1 MTKLRHLLP
10 VVVSDRLTCLN
21 RHRCQVAPE
30 ENEFLTIYYFFE
42 RVRTMKDRYLTPQEV
57 AELLSISYD
66 TALNLIKYSGLEAVQ
81 IGRQYRVLE
90 SKLNEFLYPPKVAK
104 QPLRQRPIYQIV
116 EERK

>member
-1 MTKLRHLLP
+1 
-10 VVVSDRLTCLN
+10 
-21 RHRCQVAPE
+21 VALAE
-30 ENEFLTIYYFFE
+30 TRFLFIYYFFE
-42 RVRTMKDRYLTPQEV
+42 RVGTMKDRYLTPQEV

-66 TALNLIKYSGLEAVQ
+66 TALNLIKYSDLEAVQ

-90 SKLNEFLYPPKVAK
+90 SKLNAFLYPPKVAK

>member
-1 MTKLRHLLP
+1 M
-10 VVVSDRLTCLN
+10 
-21 RHRCQVAPE
+21 APE
-30 ENEFLTIYYFFE
+30 ENEFVTIYYFFE
-42 RVRTMKDRYLTPQEV
+42 RARTMKDRYLTPQEV

-90 SKLNEFLYPPKVAK
+90 SKLNAFLYPPKVAK